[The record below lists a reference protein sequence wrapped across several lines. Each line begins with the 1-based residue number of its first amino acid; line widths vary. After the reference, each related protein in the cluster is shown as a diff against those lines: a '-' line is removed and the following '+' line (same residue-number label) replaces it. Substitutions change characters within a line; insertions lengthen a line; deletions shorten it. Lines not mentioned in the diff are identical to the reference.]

1 MQPPS
6 LKSLAP
12 GITWGNYLN
21 GDLYRGGARE
31 LGLWL
36 YWCQAPLALE
46 SLFRKY
52 RNTPEKLEKLLPAQI
67 DVIDNLPEHY
77 ETLPLED
84 LPDPGGVT
92 PYMYGALE
100 HGITSSIWEYLNI
113 DGRYDNIEVPT
124 FHIGAWYDVFL
135 GETLRQYEAMK
146 EVAAG
151 RGTRPSRLLVGPWS
165 HGTAFPNM
173 VGDLD
178 FGLASSGL
186 LLNYKG
192 DVTDYHL
199 RWFDATLKGDEG
211 ALDKDPPVEVFVM
224 GENRWRGF
232 EEWPIPGSREERWHL
247 HANGALSREEPE
259 SSLPDEYDYDPKDP
273 VPTVGGAI
281 LMPEVYRAGP
291 RDQRANEERQDVLV
305 YTSEEL
311 SEDYTVIGPV
321 YATLY
326 AASSAPDT
334 DFVVRLVDVYPD
346 GRAMVVTDGIVR
358 ASARESYPAPGVIKP
373 AQPTFIEPGE
383 VYEYTIDLWATSIT
397 FLEGH
402 RIRVEV
408 TSSSFPRW
416 DRNLN
421 TGEDTKDS
429 SRSEVAHQ
437 RIFHDPGSTS
447 SITLTVVES

>member
-1 MQPPS
+1 
-6 LKSLAP
+6 
-12 GITWGNYLN
+12 
-21 GDLYRGGARE
+21 
-31 LGLWL
+31 
-36 YWCQAPLALE
+36 
-46 SLFRKY
+46 
-52 RNTPEKLEKLLPAQI
+52 
-67 DVIDNLPEHY
+67 
-77 ETLPLED
+77 
-84 LPDPGGVT
+84 
-92 PYMYGALE
+92 
-100 HGITSSIWEYLNI
+100 
-113 DGRYDNIEVPT
+113 
-124 FHIGAWYDVFL
+124 
-135 GETLRQYEAMK
+135 
-146 EVAAG
+146 
-151 RGTRPSRLLVGPWS
+151 
-165 HGTAFPNM
+165 
-173 VGDLD
+173 
-178 FGLASSGL
+178 
-186 LLNYKG
+186 
-192 DVTDYHL
+192 
-199 RWFDATLKGDEG
+199 
-211 ALDKDPPVEVFVM
+211 M
-224 GENRWRGF
+224 GENRWCGF
-232 EEWPIPGSREERWHL
+232 EDWPIPARARRDGTCTQT
-247 HANGALSREEPE
+247 ALSRDEPE

-281 LMPEVYRAGP
+281 LMPEVLQGEA

-346 GRAMVVTDGIVR
+346 RRAMVVTDGIVR

-416 DRNLN
+416 DRNLS

-429 SRSEVAHQ
+429 SRSEVAYQ
-437 RIFHDPGSTS
+437 RIFHDPGSPAAS
-447 SITLTVVES
+447 PYRRRELEVAMESPYIASRIQNP